1 MFLRFKPNPY
11 TQGKV
16 SKQFIWLSFP
26 KRAYER
32 RFYENR
38 NLVALLLLATV
49 FPWQIQ
55 TGIHLIP
62 HIRAILLISLLYYST
77 HLIPHIRA

>member
-16 SKQFIWLSFP
+16 FKHFIRLNFP
-26 KRAYER
+26 KKAYER
-32 RFYENR
+32 RFYENQ

-49 FPWQIQ
+49 RMMMLGPVKRVSSRFLLKKEYSNRKRMIL
-55 TGIHLIP
+55 GIG
-62 HIRAILLISLLYYST
+62 
-77 HLIPHIRA
+77 